1 MPLLQVGMRRTHGI
15 GILEPIYALG
25 GMDHNPKDIVA
36 DINSRYNA
44 VEHTAAEPICGA
56 KTRREKYP

>member
-1 MPLLQVGMRRTHGI
+1 MPLLQVGMRREHGT
-15 GILEPIYALG
+15 GVLGLIYALQ
-25 GMDHNPKDIVA
+25 GMDHNSKDIVA
-36 DINSRYNA
+36 DINTRYNA